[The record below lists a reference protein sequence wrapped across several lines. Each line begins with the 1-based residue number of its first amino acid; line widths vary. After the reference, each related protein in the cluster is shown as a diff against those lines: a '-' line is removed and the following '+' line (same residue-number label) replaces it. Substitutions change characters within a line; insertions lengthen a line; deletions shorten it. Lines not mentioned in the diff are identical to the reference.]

1 MKTQKPEKKILRKMK
16 REFDEY
22 EDTLL
27 KPKVKKPKRGRKEIF
42 DDENDKLDYDDG
54 Y

>member
-1 MKTQKPEKKILRKMK
+1 MKTQKPEKKVLRKMK

-22 EDTLL
+22 EDTTR
-27 KPKVKKPKRGRKEIF
+27 KTKAKKPKRGLRENF
-42 DDENDKLDYDDG
+42 DDENNFLDYDDG